1 MQGACRCPA
10 GKALA
15 CTAESCDDGGSHH
28 DRLSLVLDDVARPS
42 HFVSSAQAGEEELV
56 ARVDGLVRGVHGV
69 VPTGRLGVCT
79 FRLLAGE
86 LADSNWRLGTRKDFK
101 VDSVSVLPAASDRNL
116 VEVGNEH
123 TPPLSQA
130 PMAGTHIELL
140 LYEKHH
146 SLLS

>member
-1 MQGACRCPA
+1 VQGACRCPA

-79 FRLLAGE
+79 FNFWPE
-86 LADSNWRLGTRKDFK
+86 NWLTAIGDWG
-101 VDSVSVLPAASDRNL
+101 L
-116 VEVGNEH
+116 
-123 TPPLSQA
+123 
-130 PMAGTHIELL
+130 
-140 LYEKHH
+140 EKI
-146 SLLS
+146 SKSTA